1 MQQGYLTVGDV
12 AKLAGIDSRVVRI
25 WIRSGRLPSVRRGR
39 QHLVSR
45 TVLERFLR
53 SAERLGR
60 GVPVSAAELV
70 LALMAQLEA
79 HARFLR
85 RTVQALSPAR
95 VTTKRAHRESGLE
108 RSVRRDLIAR
118 LEAHV
123 RRILASLR
131 HRTRMARPTRRRPR
145 TSSRGCHA

>member
-1 MQQGYLTVGDV
+1 MRQGYLTVGDV

-45 TVLERFLR
+45 SVLERVLR
-53 SAERLGR
+53 SAERLGH
-60 GVPVSAAELV
+60 GVPVSAGELV
-70 LALMAQLEA
+70 LALMAQLET

-95 VTTKRAHRESGLE
+95 ARRARAHRESRLE

-118 LEAHV
+118 VDAHV

-131 HRTRMARPTRRRPR
+131 PRTRMGQPIRQRPR
-145 TSSRGCHA
+145 PSSGGRRA